1 MNADADRDTAD
12 AARYRALL
20 EQTHDVISVVDHE
33 GTVRWQS
40 RSSEPVKGYPPEE
53 LVGENVLE
61 HVHPDD
67 REAVAERMRE
77 TVERTGRLDERVEM
91 RFRRAD
97 GEWIWLASTGVNPG
111 PEGPIEGY
119 VVTSRDVTERK
130 RAEREREREAERL
143 DRFANAVSHDL
154 RNPLNVAQA
163 GVETLREQSG
173 TDDEHVEMVADALD
187 RMETLVDDT
196 LALARKGR
204 TIGGTDPV
212 AVAGVAERAWEVV
225 PTGGATLE
233 VAGEAVVEADRERL
247 RTVLENL
254 FRNAVEH
261 GEAGVTVRVGVIDSE
276 GRKDLDSE
284 GRKDLDSEGM
294 TGLYVE
300 DDGPGVPETDR
311 ERVFDPGYT
320 TAEEGT
326 GFGLAIAKEIVEAH
340 GWGVRLTASEAGG
353 ARFELTGVERAD

>member
-1 MNADADRDTAD
+1 MNADADD

-20 EQTHDVISVVDHE
+20 ERTHDVITVVDHD

-40 RSSEPVKGYPPEE
+40 RSSEPVKGYSPEE
-53 LVGENVLE
+53 FVGENVLE
-61 HVHPDD
+61 HVHPED

-77 TVERTGRLDERVEM
+77 MVGRTGRLDERVEM

-111 PEGPIEGY
+111 PDSPIEGY
-119 VVTSRDVTERK
+119 VVTSRDATERK

-163 GVETLREQSG
+163 GVQALREGTG
-173 TDDEHVEMVADALD
+173 TDDEQVETVADALD
-187 RMETLVDDT
+187 RMETLIDDT
-196 LALARKGR
+196 LALARQGR
-204 TIGGTDPV
+204 TIGTTDPV

-225 PTGGATLE
+225 PTEGATLE
-233 VAGEAVVEADRERL
+233 VADEVVVEADRERL

-261 GEAGVTVRVGVIDSE
+261 GGAAVTV
-276 GRKDLDSE
+276 
-284 GRKDLDSEGM
+284 
-294 TGLYVE
+294 TVE
-300 DDGPGVPETDR
+300 DRPGGFSVADDGPGIPEADR
-311 ERVFDPGYT
+311 EDVFDRGYST
-320 TAEEGT
+320 SREGV
-326 GFGLAIAKEIVEAH
+326 GFGLRIVEQIVDAH
-340 GWGVRLTASEAGG
+340 GWDIAVAESASGG
-353 ARFELTGVERAD
+353 ARLDVTGVELVEG